1 MNTNTK
7 PPILEGCAV
16 LPPMHQGTGN
26 GSLRRHQGD
35 TAKTK
40 RKHADRKTGDRFA
53 VLNTFA
59 DFTMAGLAR
68 AEIVVWLL
76 LWRDTKP
83 DGLARTSQADL
94 ARRAGIDVST
104 AKRAVARLVRRRL
117 LTVVFRGSLRRGPS
131 KYRVH
136 PTTRSVGGVSC
147 TFPPDL

>member
-1 MNTNTK
+1 MSISTK

-16 LPPMHQGTGN
+16 LPPMHQGN
-26 GSLRRHQGD
+26 GSPRRHQGD
-35 TAKTK
+35 TTKAKG
-40 RKHADRKTGDRFA
+40 KTSRRNTADRFA

-117 LTVVFRGSLRRGPS
+117 LTVAFRGSLRRGPS

-136 PTTRSVGGVSC
+136 PTTRTVGGNSC
-147 TFPPDL
+147 TIPPDP